1 MPELLV
7 RVCVLHLGGHHPQ
20 ELLKVDRPIM
30 VQVHLSSAVVK
41 SAVAVESGVSLQDCP
56 HLVYHLLQLL
66 LIRILAQRLHHSAQ
80 LLRHTVYNDR

>member
-30 VQVHLSSAVVK
+30 VQVHLSSGEEC
-41 SAVAVESGVSLQDCP
+41 SCSGVSLQDCP